1 MRMSSNRN
9 KPKKASASKPVRKK
23 AGKQV
28 AYEIPADSSPVN
40 EPAAV
45 YTSKIRAIGNS
56 RGVILNS
63 QLMETAGL
71 IPDEDIVIRASDGL
85 ITIQRVE
92 KPAVNTNLSTW
103 DKQFKAAIKA
113 GAKPE
118 GDLFEGI
125 ENEFD
130 AKEW

>member
-1 MRMSSNRN
+1 MRMSSNSG
-9 KPKKASASKPVRKK
+9 KPEKAS
-23 AGKQV
+23 
-28 AYEIPADSSPVN
+28 SPTPTV
-40 EPAAV
+40 V

-71 IPDEDIVIRASDGL
+71 IADEDIVIRASDGL
-85 ITIQRVE
+85 ITIQRAE

-103 DKQFKAAIKA
+103 DKQFKAAVKA
-113 GAKPE
+113 VAKPE
-118 GDLFEGI
+118 GDLFDGI

-130 AKEW
+130 AK